1 MQDQIDSLVWQ
12 AVFAD
17 TEQKRALARL
27 QIWQQAQ
34 SAGVLASSIHELY
47 EARGR
52 GQVLSNFT
60 VPAMNLR
67 GMTYDLARSIFAA
80 AVKLR
85 VGALIFELAR
95 SEMQYT
101 DQSPVVYTPVIMAAA
116 LKEGWTGPLFL
127 QCDHFQ
133 AKAAE
138 PGVAKDGEL
147 DAIKSLIGEALGA
160 GMYNVD
166 IDMSTLVDLS
176 APTESEQQV
185 ANIRHTLE
193 LTEFVRRLEPAGV
206 TVSLGCEIGHIGG
219 RNSTMADFE
228 AFMSGYTAG
237 LGEGLIGVSK
247 MSIQTGTSHGGV
259 VNADGSLASVAV
271 DFELLRNVSR
281 AGREQYGMGGSV
293 QHGASTL
300 PHDLYHKFPEAE
312 TLEIHFATG
321 LQNMIMDHPAFPAEL
336 LSEIY
341 SWIDT
346 DMAAERGADQTL
358 EQFHYTQRKKAW
370 GAFKKQTWSIPE
382 ANREELR
389 NMLHSHFETVFGEL
403 GVSDTMELVRSN
415 VSAMRQTKNALDFTT
430 KAKVKAET
438 VAGLAD

>member
-12 AVFAD
+12 AVFAE
-17 TEQKRALARL
+17 TEAERAAARL

-34 SAGVLASSIHELY
+34 EKGVLASSIHQLY
-47 EARGR
+47 AARGQ
-52 GQVLSNFT
+52 GKVPSNFT

-67 GMTYDLARSIFAA
+67 GMTYDMARAIFAA
-80 AVKLR
+80 AVKLK

-101 DQSPVVYTPVIMAAA
+101 DQAPAVYAPVIMAAA
-116 LKEGWTGPLFL
+116 IKEGWSGPLFI

-133 AKAAE
+133 AKAAS
-138 PGVAKDGEL
+138 PGVAKEGEL
-147 DAIKSLIGEALGA
+147 DAIKALIGEALSA

-166 IDMSTLVDLS
+166 IDMSTLVNLD
-176 APTESEQQV
+176 APTEVDQQV
-185 ANIRHTLE
+185 ANIKHTLE
-193 LTEFVRRLEPAGV
+193 LTEFVRRLEPAGMI
-206 TVSLGCEIGHIGG
+206 VSLGCEIGHIGG

-228 AFMSGYTAG
+228 AFMFGYTTG
-237 LGEGLIGVSK
+237 LNGLTGVSK

-271 DFELLRNVSR
+271 DFDLLRNVSR
-281 AGREQYGMGGSV
+281 AGRDKYGMGGSV

-321 LQNMIMDHPAFPAEL
+321 LQNMIMDHKAFPAEL

-341 SWIDT
+341 AWIDT
-346 DMAAERGADQTL
+346 TMSDDRGSEQTL

-389 NMLHSHFETVFGEL
+389 NMLQSHFETVFGEL